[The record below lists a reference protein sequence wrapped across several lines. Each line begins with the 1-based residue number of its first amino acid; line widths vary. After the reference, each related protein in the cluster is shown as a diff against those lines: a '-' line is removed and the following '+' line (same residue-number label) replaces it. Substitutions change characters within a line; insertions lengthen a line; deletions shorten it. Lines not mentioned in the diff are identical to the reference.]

1 MDYETL
7 IKEIKNNGINIEKVE
22 KIKMLKE
29 IEKHIDNYLGNESEE
44 M

>member
-22 KIKMLKE
+22 KMKMLKE
-29 IEKHIDNYLGNESEE
+29 IEKHIDNYLGNENEE
-44 M
+44 V